1 MESPALTELELG
13 ALRRLEA
20 YVRQAKERRFGP
32 ADIEQI
38 EALLTSLDVIHEHQ
52 ERLRGK

>member
-1 MESPALTELELG
+1 MESPALTQLELG

-20 YVRQAKERRFGP
+20 YVRQAKERRFTA

-38 EALLTSLDVIHEHQ
+38 EAILTSLDVVHEHQ
-52 ERLRGK
+52 ERLRAK